1 MRKNTCIWKELT
13 EHLPYTVFSV
23 SMGFIVLGILNFF
36 AQLSNASIIRPTQ
49 DLYHIFHSLH
59 LLFSAAATVAMMR
72 KYKEN
77 KFKALIVGLIGSVG
91 ICGLSDIIIP
101 YLAGFLFNVRMHCH
115 ICVIH
120 HPLMILPF
128 LLTGLFLGLC
138 VSTHKAV
145 KGFIFSH
152 ACHVLI
158 SSMASILY
166 LISFGLATHWVHHM
180 GAVFVYSIIA
190 VTLPCC
196 CSDIIFPILT
206 LKNKNLYL

>member
-101 YLAGFLFNVRMHCH
+101 YLAGFTSIFING
-115 ICVIH
+115 
-120 HPLMILPF
+120 F
-128 LLTGLFLGLC
+128 
-138 VSTHKAV
+138 VSW
-145 KGFIFSH
+145 FMRF
-152 ACHVLI
+152 
-158 SSMASILY
+158 
-166 LISFGLATHWVHHM
+166 
-180 GAVFVYSIIA
+180 YSQS
-190 VTLPCC
+190 C
-196 CSDIIFPILT
+196 
-206 LKNKNLYL
+206 